1 LLALPVASAVCTRS
15 SFADEAQKLLCSV
28 YGAAFEDCIDIKIS
42 FETFVFFCKSEVSSL
57 VEPQVSVGSATAL
70 HKQSIAI
77 KEAMK
82 AIVEMNKEVRHVPSK
97 CTV

>member
-1 LLALPVASAVCTRS
+1 MWPKEEHL
-15 SFADEAQKLLCSV
+15 SV
-28 YGAAFEDCIDIKIS
+28 QVGSAAFEDGIDIKFS

-70 HKQSIAI
+70 HKQSIAM

-82 AIVEMNKEVRHVPSK
+82 AIVELYKEVRHVPSK